1 MIELVEDTMV
11 RVRDYPC
18 NGNLYCE
25 SLSKCYLTCFKYREP
40 ELLEILNMERSTFYD
55 KKKEAIL
62 GFGLSLWGT
71 SIPKLKGFLEHTDE
85 EAEFCESGYEYN
97 CIEESGR

>member
-1 MIELVEDTMV
+1 M

-25 SLSKCYLTCFKYREP
+25 ILSKCYLTCFKYREP

-55 KKKEAIL
+55 KKKEAVL
-62 GFGLSLWGT
+62 VFGLSSVGD
-71 SIPKLKGFLEHTDE
+71 IHTK
-85 EAEFCESGYEYN
+85 AKRISWKY
-97 CIEESGR
+97 R

>member
-1 MIELVEDTMV
+1 MV

-25 SLSKCYLTCFKYREP
+25 ILSKCYLTCFKYREP

-55 KKKEAIL
+55 RKREAIL
-62 GFGLSLWGT
+62 LLGVSLWGYA
-71 SIPKLKGFLEHTDE
+71 IPCFKGIFNMKGADE
-85 EAEFCESGYEYN
+85 SDDIPDFFK
-97 CIEESGR
+97 

>member
-1 MIELVEDTMV
+1 MG

-25 SLSKCYLTCFKYREP
+25 ILSKCYLTCFKYREP

-62 GFGLSLWGT
+62 VFGLSLWGT
-71 SIPKLKGFLEHTDE
+71 SIPKLKGFLERTDE
-85 EAEFCESGYEYN
+85 EAESCESGYEYS